1 MELSSFFFLFFPFP
15 FFFYSS
21 CALPVPVRA
30 AGNCYRQIECLPVSV
45 SGSFADS
52 MNHAKEGSG
61 KRRREQENDQFSRAL
76 ALSLIWSGSLG
87 FNSMSQSGLETHTF
101 VITFQEEGAGR
112 CEFSGVIKKGRPEII
127 SCSRSSLAL
136 TLHSMPDTWMLSVKI
151 YHYLLLHRSDWGQ
164 RQVGRGFDPAWPCC
178 HSLGQGGPWMDQNLL
193 APCRIALWVQVRTDL
208 SDHGSAFGS
217 AMCSSGGN
225 RGCIC
230 TCLKR
235 QATSWLPL

>member
-1 MELSSFFFLFFPFP
+1 MPPAAHGLSSSVQLQTKERRHTAQGKRGSQRKNKRENTRQTELSFFFHP
-15 FFFYSS
+15 FFYSS

-101 VITFQEEGAGR
+101 VITFQEEGAGQ
-112 CEFSGVIKKGRPEII
+112 CEFSGVIKRGRPEII
-127 SCSRSSLAL
+127 SCSRSCLAL

-151 YHYLLLHRSDWGQ
+151 YHYLLLHRSEWGQ
-164 RQVGRGFDPAWPCC
+164 EW
-178 HSLGQGGPWMDQNLL
+178 
-193 APCRIALWVQVRTDL
+193 
-208 SDHGSAFGS
+208 SAFGS
-217 AMCSSGGN
+217 AMCSHGGN

-230 TCLKR
+230 TGLKG
-235 QATSWLPL
+235 QTTS